1 MRCSSARALAATAV
15 AELLYRRFLLPSFSL
30 RLQHQRKAGNE
41 FKCVLFSVKNIEFA
55 PRLLTKYYKCKSFIR
70 FSLMLQAQRKA
81 WQKKAPLRVFR
92 CLRTATG
99 GVAGSHKLLKKLEQN
114 SQ

>member
-1 MRCSSARALAATAV
+1 MKVLLKLFQKLVGAGDIAGRCPQTAKHSQ
-15 AELLYRRFLLPSFSL
+15 RRFLLPSFSL

-55 PRLLTKYYKCKSFIR
+55 PRLLTKYYKCKSFVR

-81 WQKKAPLRVFR
+81 WQKKAPIKEFR
-92 CLRTATG
+92 HCGGGKRTRA
-99 GVAGSHKLLKKLEQN
+99 
-114 SQ
+114 